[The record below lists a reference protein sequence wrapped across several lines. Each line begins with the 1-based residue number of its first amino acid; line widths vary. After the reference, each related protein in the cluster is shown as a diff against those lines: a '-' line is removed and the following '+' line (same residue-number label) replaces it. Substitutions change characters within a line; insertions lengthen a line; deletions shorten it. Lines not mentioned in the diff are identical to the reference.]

1 MICPQCRIELPEE
14 SKFCLECG
22 RKIDFTCSGCGKIVP
37 PDSKICLDCGN
48 DLRQPV
54 SPKDFP
60 KIDYQQPQSY
70 TPKHLADKILT
81 TRSAIEGERKIV
93 TVMFAD
99 VAGFSTLSEKL
110 DPEDVHAVMDGC
122 FKIPLD
128 EIHRYEGT
136 VNQFTR

>member
-14 SKFCLECG
+14 SNSVWSAEERLISPAPGVEKLYALTA
-22 RKIDFTCSGCGKIVP
+22 RAVLTAVTTCAGQLAK
-37 PDSKICLDCGN
+37 
-48 DLRQPV
+48 R
-54 SPKDFP
+54 FP

-99 VAGFSTLSEKL
+99 VAGFSSISEKL
-110 DPEDVHAVMDGC
+110 DPEDIHAVMDGC
-122 FKIPLD
+122 FRIPLD
-128 EIHRYEGT
+128 EDPPLRGHDQPVHR
-136 VNQFTR
+136 